1 MDERFNNWISAKKK
15 QKVENDTIKHADL
28 KRFLN
33 DCNALIFPG
42 YVDNV
47 DNLESYIDNK
57 VEDVKKDLLV
67 LLKCINDIQA
77 LNEYCND
84 YECAIESFLN
94 KLPELEE
101 LIQTD
106 IQALFDGDPAAKS
119 KKEIIICYP
128 GLKAIVTYR
137 LAHILYDM
145 NIPILPRALSEY
157 AHSKTGIDIHP
168 GAKIGSYFF
177 IDHGTGIVV
186 GETTEIGS
194 HVKIYQGVT
203 LGALSLSK
211 GHDLFGSKRHPT
223 ICDNV
228 TIYSGASIF
237 GGETIIG
244 KNCTI
249 GSSSYITS
257 SVEED
262 TIVTIKGQIKKHK

>member
-1 MDERFNNWISAKKK
+1 MNDIFNNWILYKKK
-15 QKVENDTIKHADL
+15 QNVENDTIKHADL
-28 KRFLN
+28 KKFIN
-33 DCNALIFPG
+33 DCNALLFPG

-47 DNLESYIDNK
+47 LNLSEYIDKK
-57 VEDVKKDLLV
+57 VEDIKNDLLILFTCV
-67 LLKCINDIQA
+67 NDIQA
-77 LNEYCND
+77 LSDYCND
-84 YECAIESFLN
+84 FSCAVETFMN
-94 KLPELEE
+94 KLPEIEE
-101 LIQTD
+101 LINTD

-137 LAHILYDM
+137 IAHILYEM

-168 GAKIGSYFF
+168 GAKIGPYFF
-177 IDHGTGIVV
+177 IDHGTGIVI

-194 HVKIYQGVT
+194 HAKIYQGVT

-211 GHDLFGSKRHPT
+211 GHELHDKKRHPT

-237 GGETIIG
+237 GGKTVIG
-244 KNCTI
+244 NNCTI
-249 GSSSYITS
+249 GSSAYITA
-257 SVEED
+257 SVEDD
-262 TIVTIKGQIKKHK
+262 TIVTIEGQVKKHK

>member
-1 MDERFNNWISAKKK
+1 MNDNFNSWIKNKKNK
-15 QKVENDTIKHADL
+15 KVENDTIKHADI
-28 KRFLN
+28 KKFIN
-33 DCNALIFPG
+33 DCNALFFPG
-42 YVDNV
+42 YVENV
-47 DNLESYIDNK
+47 SNLDEYID
-57 VEDVKKDLLV
+57 KKITDIKSDLK
-67 LLKCINDIQA
+67 LLLNCINDI
-77 LNEYCND
+77 ESMTECCGD
-84 YECAIESFLN
+84 YECVIDSFLN
-94 KLPELEE
+94 RLPEVDA
-101 LIQTD
+101 LIETD

-137 LAHILYDM
+137 VAHILYDM
-145 NIPILPRALSEY
+145 NIPLLPRALSEY

-168 GAKIGSYFF
+168 GAKIGPYFF
-177 IDHGTGIVV
+177 IDHGTGIVI
-186 GETTEIGS
+186 GETTEIGA

-211 GHDLFGSKRHPT
+211 GHDLYGSKRHPT

-249 GSSSYITS
+249 GSSAYIVS
-257 SVEED
+257 SVEEN
-262 TIVTIKGQIKKHK
+262 TIVTIEGQIKKRK

>member
-1 MDERFNNWISAKKK
+1 MNDRFNEWILEKKK
-15 QKVENDTIKHADL
+15 KKVENDTIKHNDL

-33 DCNALIFPG
+33 DCKALLFPG

-47 DNLESYIDNK
+47 SNLSEYIDKK
-57 VEDVKKDLLV
+57 VEDIKADLLI
-67 LLKCINDIQA
+67 LLTCINDIET
-77 LNEYCND
+77 LNDYCNGYD
-84 YECAIESFLN
+84 CVIDEFLN
-94 KLPELEE
+94 RLP
-101 LIQTD
+101 LIEGLIDTD
-106 IQALFDGDPAAKS
+106 IQALYDGDPAAKS

-137 LAHILYDM
+137 IAHILYEM

-168 GAKIGSYFF
+168 GAKIGPYFF

-211 GHDLFGSKRHPT
+211 GHALNGSKRHPT

-237 GGETIIG
+237 GGNTIIG
-244 KNCTI
+244 ANSTI
-249 GSSSYITS
+249 GSSAYIVS

-262 TIVTIKGQIKKHK
+262 TIVTIEGQVKKRK